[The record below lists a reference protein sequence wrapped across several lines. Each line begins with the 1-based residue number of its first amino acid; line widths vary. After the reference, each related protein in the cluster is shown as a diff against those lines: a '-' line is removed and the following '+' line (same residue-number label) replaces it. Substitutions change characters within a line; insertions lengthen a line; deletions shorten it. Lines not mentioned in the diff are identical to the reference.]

1 VAGTAAPESIAL
13 RTRDWYESLGVHILD
28 SRRVVE
34 LDLDNDRVLL
44 DDQSTIAYD
53 RLVLATG
60 SAPVL
65 PPIRGA
71 LTPNRQLHPQ
81 VVAFRTLD
89 DCARLLEAAAPGRSA
104 VVVGGGLLGIEAA
117 RGLTERGM
125 LVDIIEMGEY
135 LMSRQ
140 LDAEPA
146 AVLRRAVTRI
156 GIGVHTSVRAV
167 ALDTLDGVVRAVRLD
182 DSFRLEA
189 DLVVLACGVRPRV
202 SLGRAAGLRVGDGI
216 LVDDRLEVLGHQHL
230 YAIGDCAEHRGRA
243 PGAVGVAWEQAAV
256 LAKVLLGDPD
266 AAYTGSRQVTRL
278 RAVDLDVAAF
288 GVQTRTSGD
297 EVVEYVNP
305 LRGIYRRLIVRDKH
319 LVGGVLI
326 GSLDGVGLLLQFYDQ
341 NTQVPDDIEALL
353 GDIRPGAGPLRLPD
367 DAVVCQCNG
376 VNAAEIRSTA
386 YAGADSAAD
395 VAQRTRATTGCGG
408 CAGAVELLL
417 AEVLSVRNAAHAES
431 GVL

>member
-1 VAGTAAPESIAL
+1 
-13 RTRDWYESLGVHILD
+13 
-28 SRRVVE
+28 
-34 LDLDNDRVLL
+34 
-44 DDQSTIAYD
+44 
-53 RLVLATG
+53 
-60 SAPVL
+60 
-65 PPIRGA
+65 
-71 LTPNRQLHPQ
+71 
-81 VVAFRTLD
+81 
-89 DCARLLEAAAPGRSA
+89 

-367 DAVVCQCNG
+367 DAVVCG
-376 VNAAEIRSTA
+376 R
-386 YAGADSAAD
+386 GL
-395 VAQRTRATTGCGG
+395 RR
-408 CAGAVELLL
+408 
-417 AEVLSVRNAAHAES
+417 RRRPAHAGHHRLWGLRGCRRTPAGRGFERPERCARRVRRFVNQWFRNRIGAKPS
-431 GVL
+431 GNGCETPPA